1 MVNEYMFEEIMSQKN
16 ENKTSVSLSLDNMF
30 RYVSNI
36 ELTCDEDYN
45 PFYKVE
51 SKQLYEK
58 NLELSDLF
66 ELNQYGWHLNDDKE
80 FLILYI

>member
-1 MVNEYMFEEIMSQKN
+1 MVNKYMFEEIMSQKN

-36 ELTCDEDYN
+36 ELTCDKDYN

-51 SKQLYEK
+51 TKQLYEK
-58 NLELSDLF
+58 NLEMSDLF
-66 ELNQYGWHLNDDKE
+66 ELNQYGWCLNDDKE